1 MKTYV
6 ITISKTFPK
15 WHCCQGKET
24 MFRQLLENGLVCG
37 NCSKLRRSLCKT
49 CDNVLMRKIHTIRG
63 NYEMWKKRFEEIE
76 NNKACLSVREWS
88 GKPYRSK
95 QVEIVRLTKDDG
107 IGLQKLRFAY
117 ESPGIPRLEYQN
129 GAERD
134 ISSKKLANN
143 DGLSVSDWIEWF
155 ESCDTEEPLA
165 IIQFTKFRY

>member
-24 MFRQLLENGLVCG
+24 MFRQSLENGFVCG
-37 NCSKLRRSLCKT
+37 NCRKLSRSLCKT
-49 CDNVLMRKIHTIRG
+49 CESVLMRKIHTIRG

-76 NNKACLSVREWS
+76 NNKACLSVREWA

-95 QVEIVRLTKDDG
+95 QVEIARLTKDDG
-107 IGLQKLRFAY
+107 IGLQKLVFILDDIDY
-117 ESPGIPRLEYQN
+117 PKVESTFTNPSFIRY
-129 GAERD
+129 
-134 ISSKKLANN
+134 IANN
-143 DGLSVSDWIEWF
+143 DGLSVREWKEWF
-155 ESCDTEEPLA
+155 ESCDTSEPLA